1 MLVGFSKGSPMLQGS
16 AGQSFACFMVAGM
29 KVKLVGE
36 ANDYVGKGIA
46 GGEVVIVPPPKS
58 RFAADEA
65 SLVGN
70 TCLYGA
76 TGGRLF
82 VNGRAGGVSL
92 PPVWLHSFSAPQRI
106 LMCCPGKAFVL
117 HTNVGCAA
125 VGNKTQHGT
134 ARRGMSVCDA
144 HDDGEHGGA
153 PVLSACWS
161 LGGAGCRRAVCSAQQ
176 YGGGCC

>member
-1 MLVGFSKGSPMLQGS
+1 MGLEWSTPGCRGVQGSIACTMVAHLLFHEEGFPWAQGS

-29 KVKLVGE
+29 RVKLVGE

-46 GGEVVIVPPPKS
+46 GGEVVIVPPPNS

-82 VNGRAGGVSL
+82 VNGRAGV
-92 PPVWLHSFSAPQRI
+92 
-106 LMCCPGKAFVL
+106 
-117 HTNVGCAA
+117 
-125 VGNKTQHGT
+125 
-134 ARRGMSVCDA
+134 
-144 HDDGEHGGA
+144 
-153 PVLSACWS
+153 
-161 LGGAGCRRAVCSAQQ
+161 
-176 YGGGCC
+176 